1 MTARSLGSPHEQ
13 IIQLGWGYLYSAALN
28 AVAEL
33 GVADL
38 LEQGPKS
45 SAALAEELGVSAP
58 ALHRTLRLLAS
69 VGVFAEDEQ
78 GRFGLTP
85 TADLLRSDAPG
96 SMRDAVRML
105 AHESFWVPAG
115 KLSTTIRTGETPFA
129 EIFGGSFFDYF
140 AANPEVGPIFHRG
153 MASFSDSENAP
164 IAQAYDFARFERIV
178 DVGGGHGGFL
188 IEALRACPARGVL
201 FDADHVLKEAR
212 IAAAGLADRCE
223 LSVGDFFE
231 SVPEGDCIILKRILH
246 DWSDETAVDI
256 LRICRR
262 ALRPEGRVLVIDAV
276 IPPGNDPHPGKEL
289 DVLMMVSLP
298 GRERT
303 EAEFRQMLAAADLKL
318 ERVISTPAALSI
330 VEAAAL

>member
-1 MTARSLGSPHEQ
+1 MADSSIDAPHVHL
-13 IIQLGWGYLYSAALN
+13 IQLAWGYLYSAAVN

-45 SAALAEELGVSAP
+45 PAALAEELGVASQG
-58 ALHRTLRLLAS
+58 LHRTLRLLATA
-69 VGVFAEDEQ
+69 GVFAEDEQ
-78 GRFGLTP
+78 GRFALTP
-85 TADLLRSDAPG
+85 AAELLRSSAPN

-115 KLSTTIRTGETPFA
+115 KLSTTIRTGQTPFA

-140 AANPEVGPIFHRG
+140 AANPDVGPIFHRG
-153 MASFSDSENAP
+153 MASFSDTENAP
-164 IAQAYDFARFERIV
+164 IASAYDFSRFEQIV

-188 IEALRACPARGVL
+188 IEALQKCSARGVL
-201 FDADHVLKEAR
+201 YDADHVLREAR
-212 IAAAGLADRCE
+212 IAAAGLSDRCE
-223 LSVGDFFE
+223 LVVGDFFV
-231 SVPEGDCIILKRILH
+231 SVPEGDCIVLKRILH
-246 DWSDETAVDI
+246 DWADETAIDI

-262 ALRPEGRVLVIDAV
+262 ALRPNGRVLVIDSV
-276 IPPGNDPHPGKEL
+276 IPPGNDPHAGKNL

-303 EAEFRQMLAAADLKL
+303 EQEFQRLFAAADLQL
-318 ERVISTPAALSI
+318 ERVIETPATLSI
-330 VEAAAL
+330 VEATAV